1 MASDSLAP
9 VIVEALLFLRVIL
22 VGIGYR
28 FHAFILYTTRYTG
41 VCALLKLRF
50 NGSRRIMKLF

>member
-22 VGIGYR
+22 VDIGDR
-28 FHAFILYTTRYTG
+28 FHGFFHTLYH
-41 VCALLKLRF
+41 
-50 NGSRRIMKLF
+50 